1 MILRNILLLCVFN
14 IGFVAFLSM
23 SKDCA
28 VDIEDGKIIRRKML
42 AFRCLAWGFFLFSV
56 IVVICMFLEFVY
68 PVIVNMISRT

>member
-28 VDIEDGKIIRRKML
+28 VDIEDGKISRRKML

>member
-1 MILRNILLLCVFN
+1 
-14 IGFVAFLSM
+14 M

-28 VDIEDGKIIRRKML
+28 VDIEDGKISRRKML